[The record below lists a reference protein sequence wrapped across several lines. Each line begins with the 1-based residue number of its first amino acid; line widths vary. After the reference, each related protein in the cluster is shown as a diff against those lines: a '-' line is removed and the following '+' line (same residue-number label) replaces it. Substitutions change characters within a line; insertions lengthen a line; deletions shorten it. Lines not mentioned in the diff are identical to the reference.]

1 MRIQIDRQK
10 RIILLKWLKN
20 GVINTRDLEEL
31 NSQEDN
37 LFLELIKSLPDVVW
51 GINLTSLQ
59 MLFYDHTDSVC
70 LTKEEWKAA
79 HLKEGGA
86 VINADDPANM
96 KLIKSIFKD

>member
-37 LFLELIKSLPDVVW
+37 LFLELIKSLPDDEDTEPETVKNGKIGV
-51 GINLTSLQ
+51 
-59 MLFYDHTDSVC
+59 
-70 LTKEEWKAA
+70 
-79 HLKEGGA
+79 
-86 VINADDPANM
+86 
-96 KLIKSIFKD
+96 

>member
-37 LFLELIKSLPDVVW
+37 LFLELIKSFPDDEDTEPETGKNGKIGV
-51 GINLTSLQ
+51 
-59 MLFYDHTDSVC
+59 
-70 LTKEEWKAA
+70 
-79 HLKEGGA
+79 
-86 VINADDPANM
+86 
-96 KLIKSIFKD
+96 

>member
-37 LFLELIKSLPDVVW
+37 LFLELIKSLPDNEDTEPETGKNGKIRRVKLHATPRKDADR
-51 GINLTSLQ
+51 GI
-59 MLFYDHTDSVC
+59 V
-70 LTKEEWKAA
+70 
-79 HLKEGGA
+79 
-86 VINADDPANM
+86 
-96 KLIKSIFKD
+96 

>member
-37 LFLELIKSLPDVVW
+37 LFLELIKSLPDNEDTEPEAGKNGKIGV
-51 GINLTSLQ
+51 
-59 MLFYDHTDSVC
+59 
-70 LTKEEWKAA
+70 
-79 HLKEGGA
+79 
-86 VINADDPANM
+86 
-96 KLIKSIFKD
+96 

>member
-37 LFLELIKSLPDVVW
+37 LFLELIKSLPDNEDTEPETGKNGKQPHVRTQIGVSFKA
-51 GINLTSLQ
+51 ISLSF
-59 MLFYDHTDSVC
+59 L
-70 LTKEEWKAA
+70 KNKA
-79 HLKEGGA
+79 K
-86 VINADDPANM
+86 
-96 KLIKSIFKD
+96 

>member
-37 LFLELIKSLPDVVW
+37 LFLELIKSLPDDEDTETETGKNGKIGV
-51 GINLTSLQ
+51 
-59 MLFYDHTDSVC
+59 
-70 LTKEEWKAA
+70 
-79 HLKEGGA
+79 
-86 VINADDPANM
+86 
-96 KLIKSIFKD
+96 